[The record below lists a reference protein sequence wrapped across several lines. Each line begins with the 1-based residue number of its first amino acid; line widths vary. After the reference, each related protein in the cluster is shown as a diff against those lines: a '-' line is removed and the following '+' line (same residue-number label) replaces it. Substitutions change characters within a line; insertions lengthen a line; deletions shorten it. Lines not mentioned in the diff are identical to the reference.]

1 MEELAV
7 LANDWN
13 GLSKTEQKSRL
24 ETAIGET
31 IDRLASFPSPPTQWQ
46 KAKVLAA
53 IDATT
58 RGLFD
63 LAATHL
69 SQVFAEIPI
78 GRPLSHPDT
87 NLADF
92 DEVGLMTLR
101 DELERLKARPVQDP
115 PDFL

>member
-1 MEELAV
+1 MV
-7 LANDWN
+7 LADDGS

-31 IDRLASFPSPPTQWQ
+31 IDRLAALSGPPTQWQ
-46 KAKVLAA
+46 KAKVFDA

-69 SQVFAEIPI
+69 SQVFAEIPA
-78 GRPLSHPDT
+78 GQPLSHPDT

-92 DEVGLMTLR
+92 DRIGLAALR
-101 DELERLKARPVQDP
+101 EELERLRLRPVQDP

>member
-1 MEELAV
+1 MV
-7 LANDWN
+7 LADDWY
-13 GLSKTEQKSRL
+13 GLSKTEQKARL
-24 ETAIGET
+24 ETAISET
-31 IDRLASFPSPPTQWQ
+31 IDRLAALASPPTQWQ
-46 KAKVLAA
+46 KAKVFDA

-69 SQVFAEIPI
+69 TQVFAEITA

-92 DEVGLMTLR
+92 DRIGIEALR
-101 DELERLKARPVQDP
+101 EELARLQSRPVQDP

>member
-1 MEELAV
+1 MV
-7 LANDWN
+7 LADDWY
-13 GLSKTEQKSRL
+13 GLSKTEQKTRL

-31 IDRLASFPSPPTQWQ
+31 IDRLADLASPPTKWQ
-46 KAKVLAA
+46 KAKVLDA

-69 SQVFAEIPI
+69 SQVFAEIPA

-87 NLADF
+87 NLADL
-92 DEVGLMTLR
+92 DRIGLESLR
-101 DELERLKARPVQDP
+101 EELARLQSRPVQDP